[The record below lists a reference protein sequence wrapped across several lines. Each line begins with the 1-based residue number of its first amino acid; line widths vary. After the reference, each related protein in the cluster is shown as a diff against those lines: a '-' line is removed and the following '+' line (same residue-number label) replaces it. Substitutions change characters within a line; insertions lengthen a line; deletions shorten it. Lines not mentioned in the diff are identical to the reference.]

1 MLIYG
6 YFCIKLKIQT
16 FAVTTLQYELQLTIN
31 SIMPSETTPVRN
43 EINIKQQQ
51 SNTKTKKMK
60 HLTTSPERDHM
71 FRLRNDTASLTSVL
85 HCRR

>member
-1 MLIYG
+1 
-6 YFCIKLKIQT
+6 
-16 FAVTTLQYELQLTIN
+16 
-31 SIMPSETTPVRN
+31 MPSETTPIRN
-43 EINIKQQQ
+43 EINFKQQQ

-60 HLTTSPERDHM
+60 HLTTNPERDHM